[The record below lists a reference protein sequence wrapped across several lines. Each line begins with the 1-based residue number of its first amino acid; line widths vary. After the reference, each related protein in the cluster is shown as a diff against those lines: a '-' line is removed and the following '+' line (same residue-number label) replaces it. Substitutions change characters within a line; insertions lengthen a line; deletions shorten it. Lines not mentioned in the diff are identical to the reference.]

1 MYIIDTHALLWYL
14 RNSLEL
20 SECAFN
26 IINSESTI
34 YVSVAS
40 LWEIAIKN
48 SIGKLKLEQSITQIE
63 NLCIEKDI
71 TILPIK
77 SKHLDLLKNLEKKH
91 NDPFDR
97 LIICQA
103 KSENLC
109 IITRDTIIPLYDIET
124 IW

>member
-48 SIGKLKLEQSITQIE
+48 SIGQLKLEQSITQIE

-77 SKHLDLLKNLEKKH
+77 SKHLDLLKNLEKK
-91 NDPFDR
+91 
-97 LIICQA
+97 
-103 KSENLC
+103 
-109 IITRDTIIPLYDIET
+109 T
-124 IW
+124 

>member
-40 LWEIAIKN
+40 FWEIAIKN

-63 NLCIEKDI
+63 KEQLKR
-71 TILPIK
+71 
-77 SKHLDLLKNLEKKH
+77 LKNTKKKLML
-91 NDPFDR
+91 D
-97 LIICQA
+97 
-103 KSENLC
+103 E
-109 IITRDTIIPLYDIET
+109 
-124 IW
+124 

>member
-40 LWEIAIKN
+40 LWEFA
-48 SIGKLKLEQSITQIE
+48 
-63 NLCIEKDI
+63 
-71 TILPIK
+71 
-77 SKHLDLLKNLEKKH
+77 KK
-91 NDPFDR
+91 
-97 LIICQA
+97 
-103 KSENLC
+103 K
-109 IITRDTIIPLYDIET
+109 
-124 IW
+124 